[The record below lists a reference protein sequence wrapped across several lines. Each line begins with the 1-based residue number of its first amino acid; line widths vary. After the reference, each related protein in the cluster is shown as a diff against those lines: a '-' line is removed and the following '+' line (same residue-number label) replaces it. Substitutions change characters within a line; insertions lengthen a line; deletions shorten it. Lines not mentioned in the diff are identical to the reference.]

1 MDQIAVATF
10 EKDMK
15 FEGFLLARASE
26 QRASSNGSK
35 YLDYPVAEY
44 PLEWKD

>member
-35 YLDYPVAEY
+35 
-44 PLEWKD
+44 